1 MKLACEYE
9 LHILPNTKVSAAKGP
24 GEKYMKVR
32 PPLVRHLL
40 RNRLLE
46 VVSHEID
53 EALRIRVQHRLVRP
67 PVEFLFESGHVVDSP
82 KAVVITRREHLPW
95 TSKTPLP

>member
-9 LHILPNTKVSAAKGP
+9 LHILRNTEVSAAKSP
-24 GEKYMKVR
+24 GEKYMKIR

-46 VVSHEID
+46 VVSHEIS
-53 EALRIRVQHRLVRP
+53 EALRIRVQHRLVGR

-82 KAVVITRREHLPW
+82 EAVVITRREHLPW